1 MFCIWIIL
9 FVDDGGQVIVD
20 CEMLATNQIRQKY
33 TSGVPFIVKNIKR
46 QQGTIDHSIL
56 HNPFAIA
63 WFILEAYQ
71 KIKCQ
76 VNEGPKY
83 LF

>member
-1 MFCIWIIL
+1 MIL

-33 TSGVPFIVKNIKR
+33 TSGVAFIVKNIKR

-71 KIKCQ
+71 NIKCQ
-76 VNEGPKY
+76 VNEGSTH

>member
-1 MFCIWIIL
+1 ML
-9 FVDDGGQVIVD
+9 FVDDGGKVIVD
-20 CEMLATNQIRQKY
+20 CEMLSTNQITQKY
-33 TSGVPFIVKNIKR
+33 TSGVAFIVKNIKR
-46 QQGTIDHSIL
+46 QQDTVDHSIL

-63 WFILEAYQ
+63 WFILGTYQ